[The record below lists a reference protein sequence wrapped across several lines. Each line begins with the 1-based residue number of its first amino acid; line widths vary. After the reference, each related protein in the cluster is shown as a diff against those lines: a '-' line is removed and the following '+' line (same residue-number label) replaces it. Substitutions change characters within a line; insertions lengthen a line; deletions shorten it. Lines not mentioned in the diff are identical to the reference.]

1 MPAQGREP
9 VAGPACHEVV
19 LQVVIDAVGGEDQ
32 ALPPGCLQR
41 EGVLVR
47 AGVVSNPNLIVLPGE
62 AFVKT
67 IARFA
72 TRGAGLVGH

>member
-1 MPAQGREP
+1 M
-9 VAGPACHEVV
+9 AGNSRHRVM
-19 LQVVIDAVGGEDQ
+19 LQAIIDVIRSEHQ

-47 AGVVSNPNLIVLPGE
+47 AGVVSNPDLIVLPGE

-67 IARFA
+67 IARLA
-72 TRGAGLVGH
+72 TRGAGLVGQ